1 MLSIKNFSISIKNK
15 TLLQDI
21 NFEVKEGEIFG
32 IIGESGSGKSLL
44 SSAITKLYPKYSQ
57 IKGDIIFE
65 NRNILHLQKN
75 EIENIRGKKISM
87 IFQEPMTALNP
98 LLTIR
103 RQIIEPLLIHTKKSK
118 KEIYHLTEKKLNQV
132 GLNSKDNL
140 SDLYPHQLSGGQRQR
155 AMIALATILK
165 PKVLIADE
173 PTSSLDV
180 YNQSKIIKLLKKLS
194 FEDKITIIFIT
205 HDLTL
210 LSHMVENLIILKDKK
225 IVEKGNLKE
234 IFSCKKQNYAKR
246 LLVESNLDK
255 LNLGQNQKKIELL
268 KVINLTKT
276 YNEKKLSLRKKKQTP
291 AIKKLN
297 LTINKGECL
306 GIVGPSG
313 CGKSTLAKSLLGLIN
328 TDEGEIL
335 LNKTQINL
343 KEKFKK
349 DVRKKIQIVFQD
361 PYSSF
366 NPRHKIKKI
375 ISEPFFLH
383 KSKYSK
389 KELYIILKNLIE
401 SVGMKT
407 SDLEKFPH
415 QFSGGQRQRI
425 AIARALSTNPELI
438 VLDEALSAL
447 DVIIKKKILIL
458 LKNLSIKYNL
468 SYLFITHDLNLV
480 KVIANNIIIMKKG
493 KIVETG
499 DPKEVL
505 KNPKKKFTRQLIDC
519 SIQLPEKW
527 LQE

>member
-1 MLSIKNFSISIKNK
+1 MLSIKNLSISIKNK
-15 TLLQDI
+15 ILLEDI
-21 NFEVKEGEIFG
+21 NFEVKEGEVFG

-44 SSAITKLYPKYSQ
+44 SSAITKLYPKNSQ
-57 IKGDIIFE
+57 IKGNIIFE
-65 NRNILHLQKN
+65 NKNILSLNKR

-103 RQIIEPLLIHTKKSK
+103 KQIIEPLQIHTKKSK
-118 KEIYHLTEKKLNQV
+118 KEIYHLTEKKLFQV
-132 GLNSKDNL
+132 GLNSKNNL

-165 PKVLIADE
+165 PKILIADE

-194 FEDKITIIFIT
+194 VEDKITIIFIT

-210 LSHMVENLIILKDKK
+210 LSHMVKNLIILKDKK
-225 IVEKGNLKE
+225 IFEKGNINE
-234 IFSCKKQNYAKR
+234 IFSDKKNNYIKN
-246 LLVESNLDK
+246 LLEESNLDK
-255 LNLGQNQKKIELL
+255 LNIEQNPKKIELL
-268 KVINLTKT
+268 KVSNLTKT
-276 YNEKKLSLRKKKQTP
+276 YNEKILFFTKSKLSP
-291 AIKKLN
+291 AIQKLN
-297 LTINKGECL
+297 FTINKGECL

-313 CGKSTLAKSLLGLIN
+313 CGKSTLAKVILGLIN
-328 TDEGEIL
+328 TDQGEII
-335 LNKTQINL
+335 LNKNEINM

-366 NPRHKIKKI
+366 NPRHKIRKI

-389 KELYIILKNLIE
+389 KELDILLKKLIE
-401 SVGMKT
+401 AVGMQI

-447 DVIIKKKILIL
+447 DIIIKKKILIL
-458 LKNLSIKYNL
+458 LKSLSKKYDL

-480 KVIANNIIIMKKG
+480 KVIANKIIVMNKG

-499 DPKEVL
+499 DTTEVL
-505 KNPKKKFTRQLIDC
+505 KNPKKNFTQKLIDC
-519 SIQLPEKW
+519 SIQLPKEW
-527 LQE
+527 IQE